1 MRPLMQ
7 ILIGVL
13 LVVVVGLVGALVYVK
28 ATGLR
33 GQPTP
38 GAIETRVAGLFRS
51 LAVPGDIKA
60 KKNPLAASEDAFW
73 AGLEH
78 YAKYCSPCH
87 ANNGSGEKT
96 AFGNGLYPKPPDLR
110 ETQDLS
116 DGELFYI
123 IENGVRFTGM
133 PAFGTGTPDEAGEKQ
148 LWQLVTFVR
157 RLPKLTS
164 DELGRMEAL
173 NAL

>member
-7 ILIGVL
+7 VLLGAL
-13 LVVVVGLVGALVYVK
+13 LVVVVVLIGGLVYVK

-33 GQPTP
+33 GQPAP
-38 GAIETRVAGLFRS
+38 GALETRVARAFRS
-51 LAVPGDIKA
+51 LAIPGDIKSRT
-60 KKNPLAASEDAFW
+60 NPLAQSEDAFW
-73 AGLEH
+73 SGLEH
-78 YAKYCSPCH
+78 YARYCSVCH

-96 AFGNGLYPKPPDLR
+96 AFGSGLYPKPPDLR

-133 PAFGTGTPDEAGEKQ
+133 PAFGTGTPDEAGERQ

-157 RLPKLTS
+157 RLQKLTA
-164 DELGRMEAL
+164 DEIGRMEAL
-173 NAL
+173 NPL